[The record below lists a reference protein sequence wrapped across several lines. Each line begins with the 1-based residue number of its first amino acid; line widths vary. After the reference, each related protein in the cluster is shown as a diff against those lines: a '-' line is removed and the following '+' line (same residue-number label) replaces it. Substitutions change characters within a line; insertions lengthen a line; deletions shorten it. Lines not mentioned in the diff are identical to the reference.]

1 MERQNM
7 TLIDRFLNKTI
18 LIEALLAQVVIQGDR
33 EVATAL
39 ADLGQVVEFSSG
51 EVLIHENATDR
62 EMYFL
67 LFGKVGVSV
76 KGKYLYPREKNVTV
90 GEMSAV
96 NPLITRGATITAME
110 PTVTL
115 KVSPEVLDKI
125 AMVQPRVYK
134 LIAAELASRL
144 LQRNS
149 LIRSPNARPR
159 VFFIS
164 SQESLPVAKA
174 IRHGLNYTDAD
185 SLIWSDED
193 MFPPGSYPL
202 EVLEHEVDQADFG
215 VAIAHPDDI
224 VQSRRNQS
232 AAPRDNVIFELGF
245 FMSRLGRK
253 RTILLVPQMDAD
265 LKLPSDFKGMIPIMY
280 TPLTGKTGEIPSRVL
295 QAPIYTLEQKILQL
309 GCREL

>member
-1 MERQNM
+1 M
-7 TLIDRFLNKTI
+7 TLIDRFQNKAVLT
-18 LIEALLAQVVIQGDR
+18 EALLAQAIVQGDR
-33 EVATAL
+33 DVAAAL
-39 ADLGQVVEFSSG
+39 AGAGQIVEFAAG
-51 EVLIHENATDR
+51 EVLIHEDATDR
-62 EMYFL
+62 DMYFL

-76 KGKYLYPREKNVTV
+76 KGKFLYPREKNAAV

-96 NPLITRGATITAME
+96 NPLITRSATITAME
-110 PTVTL
+110 ATVAL
-115 KVSPEVLDKI
+115 KVSQETLDQI
-125 AMVQPRVYK
+125 ATVQPRMYR

-149 LIRSPNARPR
+149 LIRPCNTRPR

-164 SQESLPVAKA
+164 SKESLPVAKA
-174 IRHGLNYTDAD
+174 IRNGLSYTDAD

-202 EVLEHEVDQADFG
+202 EVLENEVDRADFG

-224 VQSRRNQS
+224 VRSRRNES

-253 RTILLVPQMDAD
+253 RTFLLVPQMDAD
-265 LKLPSDFKGMIPIMY
+265 LKLPSDFKGLTPITY
-280 TPLTGKTGEIPSRVL
+280 PSLTGKVGEVPGQVL
-295 QAPIYTLEQKILQL
+295 HAPIYQLELKIQQL

>member
-1 MERQNM
+1 MA
-7 TLIDRFLNKTI
+7 LIDRFQNKTI
-18 LIEALLAQVVIQGDR
+18 LTEALLAQAIVQGDR
-33 EVATAL
+33 EVAAAL
-39 ADLGQVVEFSSG
+39 ADAGKVVEFAAG
-51 EVLIHENATDR
+51 EVLIHEDATDR
-62 EMYFL
+62 DMYFL

-76 KGKYLYPREKNVTV
+76 KGKHLYPRERNVTV

-96 NPLITRGATITAME
+96 NPAITRSATITAME

-115 KVSPEVLDKI
+115 KASPETLDQI
-125 AMVQPRVYK
+125 AMVQPRVYR

-144 LQRNS
+144 QQRNS
-149 LIRSPNARPR
+149 LIRAPNPRPR

-164 SQESLPVAKA
+164 SKESLSVAKA
-174 IRHGLNYTDAD
+174 IRHGLRYSDAD
-185 SLIWSDED
+185 SLLWSDED

-224 VQSRRNQS
+224 VRSRRSQS

-253 RTILLVPQMDAD
+253 RTFLLVPQMSAD
-265 LKLPSDFKGMIPIMY
+265 LKLPSDFKGMTPITY
-280 TPLTGKTGEIPSRVL
+280 PPLTGKADEVPGRVL
-295 QAPIYTLEQKILQL
+295 HSAIYELEQKIEKL
-309 GCREL
+309 GCRER

>member
-1 MERQNM
+1 M
-7 TLIDRFLNKTI
+7 TLIDRFQNKTI
-18 LIEALLAQVVIQGDR
+18 LTEALLAQAIVQGDR
-33 EVATAL
+33 EVAAAL
-39 ADLGQVVEFSSG
+39 ADTGKVVEFAAG
-51 EVLIHENATDR
+51 EVLIHEDATDR
-62 EMYFL
+62 DMYFL

-76 KGKYLYPREKNVTV
+76 KGKYLYPRERNVTV

-96 NPLITRGATITAME
+96 NPAITRSATITAME
-110 PTVTL
+110 STVTL
-115 KVSPEVLDKI
+115 KVSPETLDQI
-125 AMVQPRVYK
+125 AMVQPRVYR

-144 LQRNS
+144 QQRNS
-149 LIRSPNARPR
+149 LIRAPNPRPR

-164 SQESLPVAKA
+164 SKESLSVAKA
-174 IRHGLNYTDAD
+174 IRHGLRYSDAD
-185 SLIWSDED
+185 SLLWSDED

-224 VQSRRNQS
+224 VRSRRSQS

-253 RTILLVPQMDAD
+253 RTFLLVPQMGAD
-265 LKLPSDFKGMIPIMY
+265 LKLPSDFKGMTPITY
-280 TPLTGKTGEIPSRVL
+280 PPLTGKADEVPGRVL
-295 QAPIYTLEQKILQL
+295 HSAIYELEQKIEKL

>member
-1 MERQNM
+1 M
-7 TLIDRFLNKTI
+7 TLIDRFQSKPVLT
-18 LIEALLAQVVIQGDR
+18 ESLLAQTLVQGDR
-33 EVATAL
+33 EVAAAL
-39 ADLGQVVEFSSG
+39 ADGGQVVEFAAG
-51 EVLIHENATDR
+51 EVLIHEGATDR
-62 EMYFL
+62 DMYFL
-67 LFGKVGVSV
+67 LIGKVGVSV
-76 KGKYLYPREKNVTV
+76 KGRYLYPREKNLTV

-115 KVSPEVLDKI
+115 KVSPEILDRI
-125 AMVQPRVYK
+125 ATVQPRVYK

-149 LIRSPNARPR
+149 LIQERNTRPR

-164 SQESLPVAKA
+164 SKEGLPVAKA

-185 SLIWSDED
+185 SILWSDED
-193 MFPPGSYPL
+193 IFPPGSYPL
-202 EVLEHEVDQADFG
+202 EVLDREVNMADFG

-224 VQSRRNQS
+224 VRSRRNES

-245 FMSRLGRK
+245 FMSRLGRD
-253 RTILLVPQMDAD
+253 RTFLLVPQMDAD
-265 LKLPSDFKGMIPIMY
+265 LKLPSDFKGMTPITY
-280 TPLTGKTGEIPSRVL
+280 PPLTGRPGEVPGQVL
-295 QAPIYTLEQKILQL
+295 HAPVYQLELKIQQL

>member
-1 MERQNM
+1 M
-7 TLIDRFLNKTI
+7 TLMDRFQNKTV

-33 EVATAL
+33 EVAIGL
-39 ADLGQVVEFSSG
+39 AEQGELVEFAAGQV
-51 EVLIHENATDR
+51 LIKEDETDR
-62 EMYFL
+62 DMYFL
-67 LFGKVGVSV
+67 LIGKVALSV

-90 GEMSAV
+90 GEASAV
-96 NPLITRGATITAME
+96 NPLITRAATVTAME
-110 PTVTL
+110 STVTL
-115 KVSPEVLDKI
+115 KVSPEILDKV
-125 AMVQPRVYK
+125 AMTQPRVYR

-144 LQRNS
+144 LQRNT
-149 LIRSPNARPR
+149 LIRPQNARPR

-164 SQESLPVAKA
+164 SKESLSVAKT
-174 IRHGLNYTDAD
+174 IRYGLKYTDAD

-202 EVLEHEVDQADFG
+202 EVLEREVDQADFG

-224 VQSRRNQS
+224 VRSRRSES

-253 RTILLVPQMDAD
+253 RTILLVPQMDAE
-265 LKLPSDFKGMIPIMY
+265 LKLPSDFKGLTPITY
-280 TPLTGKTGEIPSRVL
+280 SPLTGSVDEIPGRVL
-295 QAPIYTLEQKILQL
+295 ADPIYVLEQKIQQL

>member
-1 MERQNM
+1 M
-7 TLIDRFLNKTI
+7 TLIDRFKDKSVLT
-18 LIEALLAQVVIQGDR
+18 EALLAQVVVQGDR
-33 EVATAL
+33 GVAAVL
-39 ADLGQVVEFSSG
+39 ADAGQVVEFTAG
-51 EVLIHENATDR
+51 QVLIHENATDR
-62 EMYFL
+62 DMYFL
-67 LFGKVGVSV
+67 LFGKVDISV

-96 NPLITRGATITAME
+96 NPHITRSATITATE
-110 PTVTL
+110 PTVAL
-115 KVSPEVLDKI
+115 KVSPETLDQI
-125 AMVQPRVYK
+125 AIVQPRVYR

-149 LIRSPNARPR
+149 LIRPRNPRPR

-164 SQESLPVAKA
+164 SSESLSVAKA

-202 EVLEHEVDQADFG
+202 EVLEREVDRADFG
-215 VAIAHPDDI
+215 VAIAHTDDI
-224 VQSRRNQS
+224 VQSRRQTS

-245 FMSRLGRK
+245 FMSRLGRD
-253 RTILLVPQMDAD
+253 RTLLLVPQMSAD
-265 LKLPSDFKGMIPIMY
+265 LKLPSDFKGMTPIMY
-280 TPLTGKTGEIPSRVL
+280 PPLTGKPDETPGQVL
-295 QAPIYTLEQKILQL
+295 HSPIYQLEQKIRQL

>member
-1 MERQNM
+1 MERENV
-7 TLIDRFLNKTI
+7 TLINRFQNKTV
-18 LIEALLAQVVIQGDR
+18 LTEALLAQAVVQGDR
-33 EVATAL
+33 GVAAAL
-39 ADLGQVVEFSSG
+39 ADAGQVIEFAAG
-51 EVLIHENATDR
+51 EVLIHEDGTDR
-62 EMYFL
+62 DMYFL
-67 LFGKVGVSV
+67 LFGKIGVSV
-76 KGKYLYPREKNVTV
+76 KGRYLYPREKNVTV
-90 GEMSAV
+90 GEMSTV
-96 NPLITRGATITAME
+96 NPLITRSATITAME

-115 KVSPEVLDKI
+115 KVSPETLDQI
-125 AMVQPRVYK
+125 AMVQPRVYR

-149 LIRSPNARPR
+149 LIRARNPRPR

-164 SQESLPVAKA
+164 SKESLLVAKA
-174 IRHGLNYTDAD
+174 IRHGLTHTDAD

-202 EVLEHEVDQADFG
+202 EVLENEVDKADFG

-224 VQSRRNQS
+224 VRSRRNES

-253 RTILLVPQMDAD
+253 RTFLLVPQMDAE
-265 LKLPSDFKGMIPIMY
+265 LKLPSDFKGMIPITY
-280 TPLTGKTGEIPSRVL
+280 PPLTGKADEVPGRVL
-295 QAPIYTLEQKILQL
+295 HAAIYQLEQKIQQL

>member
-1 MERQNM
+1 MA
-7 TLIDRFLNKTI
+7 LIDRFQNKTI
-18 LIEALLAQVVIQGDR
+18 LTEALLAQAIVQGDR
-33 EVATAL
+33 EVAAAL
-39 ADLGQVVEFSSG
+39 ADAGKVVEFAAG
-51 EVLIHENATDR
+51 EVLIHEDATDR
-62 EMYFL
+62 DMYFL

-76 KGKYLYPREKNVTV
+76 KGKYLYPRERNVTV

-96 NPLITRGATITAME
+96 NPTITRSATITAME

-115 KVSPEVLDKI
+115 KATPETLDQI
-125 AMVQPRVYK
+125 AMVQPRVYR

-144 LQRNS
+144 QQRNS
-149 LIRSPNARPR
+149 LIRAPNPRPR

-164 SQESLPVAKA
+164 SKESLSVAKA
-174 IRHGLNYTDAD
+174 IRHGLRYSDAD
-185 SLIWSDED
+185 SLLWSDED

-224 VQSRRNQS
+224 VRSRRSQS

-253 RTILLVPQMDAD
+253 RTILLVPQMGSD
-265 LKLPSDFKGMIPIMY
+265 LKLPSDFKGMTPITY
-280 TPLTGKTGEIPSRVL
+280 PPLTGKADEVPGRVL
-295 QAPIYTLEQKILQL
+295 HSAIYELEQKIEKL
-309 GCREL
+309 GCRER